1 MAATYLIL
9 ANELLREINEVSLTS
24 ANFSAAIGIQAH
36 IKDSINRAYL
46 DIVNEEPQWPFLAT
60 ALSGATD
67 PMYGN
72 VYVETV
78 AGTRWYN
85 LKSSSS
91 SLTTDYGAIDW
102 DNFLLTTV
110 GVSGETAPY
119 TVRNLRFTTTE
130 EWKDY
135 FRVSQNKD
143 DADTQN
149 YGVPSRVIKSP
160 DLRKFGLSPI
170 PDQVYRIWFFAYD
183 LPTEL
188 SAHGDQIVFPNIYKP
203 VLLARARYYIH
214 QFKENP
220 QASAFAAEDY
230 KRGLRLMKLNLMES
244 TPGYFKDD
252 RIRFV

>member
-1 MAATYLIL
+1 MAEKFLNL
-9 ANELLREINEVSLTS
+9 SNELLRELNQVSLTS
-24 ANFSAAIGIQAH
+24 TTFSAAIGVQAH
-36 IKDSINRAYL
+36 VKDAVNRAYL

-60 ALSGATD
+60 GLSGATD

-78 AGTRWYN
+78 AGTRFYL

-91 SLTTDYGAIDW
+91 SLTTDYSYIDW
-102 DNFLLTTV
+102 NNFLLTTV
-110 GVSGETAPY
+110 GVSGESAPH
-119 TVRNLRFTTTE
+119 TIRNLRFTTTE

-135 FRVSQNKD
+135 FRISQNKD
-143 DADTQN
+143 DSDSQN

-160 DLRKFGLSPI
+160 DNRKFGLSPI
-170 PDQVYRIWFFAYD
+170 PDQVYRIWFYAYD

-203 VLLARARYYIH
+203 VLLARARYYVH

-220 QASAFAAEDY
+220 QASAFALDDY
-230 KRGLRLMKLNLMES
+230 RRGLKLMKLHLLEP